1 MIDVDLLA
9 EVMRAFY
16 AGKTIQVSYNSGEWY
31 DKTYRDSHNH
41 IWTPAS
47 RQYRIKPDLRTF
59 QLCRPVYE
67 NKTIKEPWRVV
78 EGKHE
83 YINPHHERIVVQ
95 EVMEE

>member
-31 DKTYRDSHNH
+31 DKTYRDSPNH

-47 RQYRIKPDLRTF
+47 RQYRIKPELRTF
-59 QLCRPVYE
+59 QLWRPVY
-67 NKTIKEPWRVV
+67 NDISIKEPWKV
-78 EGKHE
+78 EDAGV
-83 YINPHHERIVVQ
+83 YIHPNHERIVVQ